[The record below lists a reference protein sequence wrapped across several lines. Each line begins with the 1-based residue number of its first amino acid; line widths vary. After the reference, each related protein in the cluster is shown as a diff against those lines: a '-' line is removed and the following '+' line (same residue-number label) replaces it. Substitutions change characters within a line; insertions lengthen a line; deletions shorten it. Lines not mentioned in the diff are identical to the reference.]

1 MGGDFAPKAVVLGAI
16 EAYRSGVQS
25 RIVLFGDK
33 AAIEGILAEEGCLAD
48 AFDIVP
54 ASDVITMSDH
64 PAQAF
69 KNKPDSSIAVGF
81 GYLKAGK
88 IDCFASAGSTGAM
101 LVGSMYTVKPIEGII
116 RPVISS
122 HIPTADGKT
131 ALILDVGLNVDCR
144 PDVLFQ
150 YGVMGDIYAKSVLG
164 IEHPRVALLNI
175 GEEKEKGNLISK
187 AAYELMENNDKY
199 DFVGNIEGNHL
210 FSGKVA
216 DVIVC
221 DGFVGNVV
229 LKQAESFY
237 VIMQKMGIPSNK
249 FLDGLNY
256 EFVGGTPV
264 LGVNANVIIGHG
276 CSNPKAIR
284 SMIEQSERTVKA
296 HLVEKFREALQ

>member
-1 MGGDFAPKAVVLGAI
+1 
-16 EAYRSGVQS
+16 
-25 RIVLFGDK
+25 
-33 AAIEGILAEEGCLAD
+33 
-48 AFDIVP
+48 
-54 ASDVITMSDH
+54 
-64 PAQAF
+64 
-69 KNKPDSSIAVGF
+69 
-81 GYLKAGK
+81 
-88 IDCFASAGSTGAM
+88 M

-150 YGVMGDIYAKSVLG
+150 YGIMGDIYAKSVLG

-199 DFVGNIEGNHL
+199 DFVGNIEGKHL

-276 CSNPKAIR
+276 CSNPKAIC
-284 SMIEQSERTVKA
+284 SMIQQSERTVKA
-296 HLVEKFREALQ
+296 HLVEKFRETLQ